1 MRLSLL
7 SALCVAK
14 KKAVND
20 HRPVDRLRYKE
31 STEAFFL
38 QIKNNN
44 KILIKILGFN
54 HSIFRI
60 EVKKEKICYF
70 KRNNSTHDSHQ

>member
-54 HSIFRI
+54 HSIFRAG
-60 EVKKEKICYF
+60 VKQK
-70 KRNNSTHDSHQ
+70 ST

>member
-1 MRLSLL
+1 MMRLSLL
-7 SALCVAK
+7 SALYVAK

-44 KILIKILGFN
+44 KIIIKILGFN
-54 HSIFRI
+54 HSIFR
-60 EVKKEKICYF
+60 V
-70 KRNNSTHDSHQ
+70 RSHVPAFIVT

>member
-1 MRLSLL
+1 MMRLSLL
-7 SALCVAK
+7 SALYVAK

-60 EVKKEKICYF
+60 EVKKRKI
-70 KRNNSTHDSHQ
+70 N

>member
-1 MRLSLL
+1 MMRLSLL

-60 EVKKEKICYF
+60 
-70 KRNNSTHDSHQ
+70 SSHCKYLESDMIRITN